1 MQNVITVYLDT
12 NIIIRGSASKEN
24 QGLIELSKKGKIK
37 LLVSLKVTMERRER
51 SSRQQDRIEKLLR
64 QEKALGKEIFQKLFI
79 EASNEKERLK
89 NIEKEEVK
97 FWMQVRPENVKSTFT
112 GLTSVGLLGP
122 KFIEL
127 LDIKNERTLLG
138 ELLDCHKI
146 SNPDAFHLME
156 AHSAEMDYFL
166 TWDRKLINKSRQVA
180 WLKPKVMTPSD
191 FMKNILL

>member
-64 QEKALGKEIFQKLFI
+64 QGKEIFQKLFI